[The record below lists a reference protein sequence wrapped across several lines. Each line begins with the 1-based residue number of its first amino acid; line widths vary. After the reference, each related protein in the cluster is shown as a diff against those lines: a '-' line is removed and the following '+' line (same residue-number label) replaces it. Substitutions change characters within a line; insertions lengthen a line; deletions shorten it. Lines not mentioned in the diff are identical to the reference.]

1 MQGDQPVRK
10 IIACVQLFLFV
21 FVFGCG
27 GMMTPPP
34 PLTFNQP
41 PTKPFGHALAIGRFT
56 DKSFARYSLFITGS
70 DLQDLFQYEL
80 ERNRVFM
87 NVSAVNIGKKD
98 DRRAIEEKALERKA
112 NLIMEGELTESVCRF
127 VGSNELGIPMYL
139 LIGSVLGFP
148 LGFNIKAQTWQ
159 GGAEVI
165 YRIRDI
171 KTEKVLLARRVQ
183 AVAYRNF
190 SIWEERTER
199 QTNKN
204 FVRRMLTPL
213 VLQNLKTAVV
223 QDIATNFK
231 D

>member
-1 MQGDQPVRK
+1 MKK
-10 IIACVQLFLFV
+10 IIACVQLFFFV
-21 FVFGCG
+21 FLFGCG

-41 PTKPFGHALAIGRFT
+41 LSKPFGHALAIGRFT

-80 ERNRVFM
+80 EKNHVFM
-87 NVSAVNIGKKD
+87 NVFSVSVDKKD
-98 DRRAIEEKALERKA
+98 DRRAIEKKALEGKA
-112 NLIMEGELTESVCRF
+112 NLIMEGELSESVCKF
-127 VGSNELGIPMYL
+127 MGSSELGIPMYL
-139 LIGSVLGFP
+139 LIGTVLGFP

-213 VLQNLKTAVV
+213 VMQNLKTAVV
-223 QDIATNFK
+223 KDVISNFK

>member
-1 MQGDQPVRK
+1 VQGDQPVKK
-10 IIACVQLFLFV
+10 IIAWVQLIPFV

-27 GMMTPPP
+27 GMRTPPP
-34 PLTFNQP
+34 PLTFHQP
-41 PTKPFGHALAIGRFT
+41 PEKPFGHSLAIGRFE
-56 DKSFARYSLFITGS
+56 DKSFARYPLFITGT
-70 DLQDLFQYEL
+70 DLQDIFQYEL

-87 NVSAVNIGKKD
+87 NVFSVHIGKKD
-98 DRRAIEEKALERKA
+98 DRRAIEEKALEGKA
-112 NLIMEGELTESVCRF
+112 NLIMEGELSESVCRF
-127 VGSNELGIPMYL
+127 VGSNELGIP
-139 LIGSVLGFP
+139 LGFS
-148 LGFNIKAQTWQ
+148 IKAQTWQ

-171 KTEKVLLARRVQ
+171 KTEKVLLARRIQ

-199 QTNKN
+199 QLNKN
-204 FVRRMLTPL
+204 YVRRMLTPL

-223 QDIATNFK
+223 QDIVTNFK

>member
-1 MQGDQPVRK
+1 MKK
-10 IIACVQLFLFV
+10 IIACVQLFFFV
-21 FVFGCG
+21 FLFGCG

-41 PTKPFGHALAIGRFT
+41 LSKPFGHALAIGKFT

-80 ERNRVFM
+80 EKNHVFM
-87 NVSAVNIGKKD
+87 NVFSVSVDKKD
-98 DRRAIEEKALERKA
+98 DRRAIEKKALEGKA
-112 NLIMEGELTESVCRF
+112 NLIMEGELSESVCKF
-127 VGSNELGIPMYL
+127 MGSSELGIPMYL
-139 LIGSVLGFP
+139 LIGTVLGFP

-223 QDIATNFK
+223 KDVISNFK

>member
-1 MQGDQPVRK
+1 MK
-10 IIACVQLFLFV
+10 KTIACLQLVLFV
-21 FVFGCG
+21 FTFGCG

-41 PTKPFGHALAIGRFT
+41 LSKPFTHSLAVGKFE
-56 DKSFARYSLFITGS
+56 DKSFARYPLFITGS

-80 ERNRVFM
+80 EKNRAFM
-87 NVSAVNIGKKD
+87 NVFSVNIDKKD
-98 DRRAIEEKALERKA
+98 DRKAIEEKALAGKA
-112 NLIMEGELTESVCRF
+112 NLIMEGELSESLCKF
-127 VGSNELGIPMYL
+127 VGSNELGIPMYI
-139 LIGSVLGFP
+139 LIGTVLGIP

-159 GGAEVI
+159 GAAEVV

-171 KTEKVLLARRVQ
+171 KTDKILLSRRVQ

-190 SIWEERTER
+190 SVWEERTER
-199 QTNKN
+199 GTNKN

-213 VLQNLKTAVV
+213 VLQNLKVAIVKDV
-223 QDIATNFK
+223 IANFK

>member
-1 MQGDQPVRK
+1 MKK
-10 IIACVQLFLFV
+10 IIARAQLVLFM
-21 FVFGCG
+21 FTFGCG

-41 PTKPFGHALAIGRFT
+41 LSKPLTHSLAVGKFE
-56 DKSFARYSLFITGS
+56 DKSFARYPLFITGS

-80 ERNRVFM
+80 EKNRVFM
-87 NVSAVNIGKKD
+87 NVFSVTVNKKD
-98 DRRAIEEKALERKA
+98 DRKAIEEKALAGKA
-112 NLIMEGELTESVCRF
+112 NLIMEGELSESLCRF
-127 VGSNELGIPMYL
+127 VGSNELGIPMYI
-139 LIGSVLGFP
+139 LIGSVLGIP

-159 GGAEVI
+159 GAVEVI

-171 KTEKVLLARRVQ
+171 KTDKVLLTRRVQ

-199 QTNKN
+199 GTNKN

-213 VLQNLKTAVV
+213 VLQNLKVAVV
-223 QDIATNFK
+223 KDVIANFR